1 MKDSILN
8 KMIIGLIVLFVIQGI
23 IALGIFD
30 RELNQMA
37 KDHGRDIYHLIESHK
52 KDTLQDLV
60 EVAYSM
66 VNTYYQRSRD
76 IDALK
81 RAKAKELKTILSGIA
96 SQIHC
101 ILRAYKDQPRS
112 VAEEKIKELVS
123 AFRYNGNDYVWIN
136 DMNGVMIMHPIKP
149 QLDGK
154 NLINLR
160 DRQGTYIFKQMIEV
174 CKKKGGGMVSYL
186 WPKPGEKVAKL
197 KVSYVMLI
205 PELNWI
211 IGTGE
216 WVEDITKAMQK
227 KALAEIS
234 SMKLSNKNYFWIND
248 LNGVMLAHPSA
259 KLRGKNVINLT
270 DPDGKKI
277 IQEMIEI
284 CKEKGGGFVSYRW
297 GKKGE
302 PGNYPKVSYVKL
314 FKPWGWVIGMGIYLD
329 DVQHLA
335 SEHIKEFKETVH
347 HIMVLCAIVVGI
359 FILIVIGI
367 MFIVM
372 KRKLKAPIEKLVDL
386 SEEIISGN
394 LDASVSGSFQG
405 ELKVLKEALEGMV
418 TNLKQRIQETEAG
431 KREAEEARKRAQ
443 QALKEAEEAK
453 IMAEKAQK
461 EGMLQAANV
470 MEEIVNHITAATEQ
484 LSAQSQEVT
493 QNMQEQKERITEAA
507 TAMEEMNA
515 TVLEVAKNAS
525 QAAENSDATKQK
537 AEEGYE
543 VVQQS
548 IHEIT
553 RVKEISGEL
562 DSNMQQLIKQAQA
575 IGQIINVINDIA
587 DQTNLLALNAAIE
600 AARAGEAGR
609 GFAVVADEVRK
620 LAENTM
626 SATKQVAENITHI
639 QESTNRSNKSLQDA
653 LDAVNRATEK
663 VEESGR
669 VLQEIVELSQHSAD
683 QVRNIATAAE
693 EQSSASEEITR
704 SIEQVST
711 LAESTTSGVQ
721 QAAEAMGELSQQ
733 TEELQQLIEKIKREN
748 S

>member
-8 KMIIGLIVLFVIQGI
+8 KMIIGLIVLFVIQGA
-23 IALGIFD
+23 IALGIFGW
-30 RELNQMA
+30 ELSRMGEE
-37 KDHGRDIYHLIESHK
+37 HGRDIYHLIESHK

-60 EVAYSM
+60 DAAYSM
-66 VNTYYQRSRD
+66 VNTYYQRSKD
-76 IDALK
+76 IDTLK
-81 RAKAKELKTILSGIA
+81 KLKAKELKTILQGIA

-101 ILRAYKDQPRS
+101 ILNVYKDQPE
-112 VAEEKIKELVS
+112 VAKEKIKTLVK
-123 AFRYNGNDYVWIN
+123 AFRYHGNDYVWIN
-136 DMNGVMIMHPIKP
+136 DMKGVMIMHPIKP

-174 CKKKGGGMVSYL
+174 CKKKGEGMVSYL
-186 WPKPGEKVAKL
+186 WPKPGEKEAKL

-205 PELNWI
+205 PQLNWI

-216 WVEDITKAMQK
+216 WVEDITKEMQK
-227 KALAEIS
+227 KALSEIS
-234 SMKLSNKNYFWIND
+234 AMKLSHHNYFWINN
-248 LNGVMLAHPSA
+248 LQGVMLAHPS
-259 KLRGKNVINLT
+259 KQLRGKNVINLT

-277 IQEMIEI
+277 IKEMIDI
-284 CKEKGGGFVSYRW
+284 CKEKGGGFLYYRW

-302 PGNYPKVSYVKL
+302 PGTYPKVSYVRL

-329 DVQHLA
+329 DVHKLA
-335 SEHIKEFKETVH
+335 SKHIEEFKETVH
-347 HIMVLCAIVVGI
+347 KIMFLCAIVVGI
-359 FILIVIGI
+359 FILIVTTL
-367 MFIVM
+367 MFLFIR
-372 KRKLKAPIEKLVDL
+372 KKLKQPIEKLVNL
-386 SEEIISGN
+386 SEEIIAGN
-394 LDASVSGSFQG
+394 LDTSVSGSFQG
-405 ELKVLKEALEGMV
+405 ELKVLKDALEAMV
-418 TNLKQRIQETEAG
+418 TNLKKRIEETEEG
-431 KREAEEARKRAQ
+431 RREAEEAKRRAQ
-443 QALKEAEEAK
+443 EALKEAEQAK
-453 IMAEKAQK
+453 IQAEKAQK
-461 EGMLQAANV
+461 EGMLQAANI
-470 MEEIVNHITAATEQ
+470 MEDIVNHITTASEQ
-484 LSAQSQEVT
+484 LSAQVQEVT
-493 QNMQEQKERITEAA
+493 QNMQDQKERITEAA

-525 QAAENSDATKQK
+525 QAAENSDATKEK
-537 AEEGYE
+537 AEEGYK
-543 VVQQS
+543 VVQES
-548 IHEIT
+548 IQEIN

-562 DSNMQQLIKQAQA
+562 DSNMQELIKQAQA

-639 QESTNRSNKSLQDA
+639 QNSTNRSNKSLQDA
-653 LDAVNRATEK
+653 LDAVGRATEK

-704 SIEQVST
+704 SIEQVSS
-711 LAESTTSGVQ
+711 LAESTATGVEQ
-721 QAAEAMGELSQQ
+721 SVDAIQELTHQ
-733 TEELQQLIEKIKREN
+733 TEQLQELIEKIKKEN